1 MPEEALTFKLYMYGG
16 GRKAIK
22 DATGMQMEQFGDSEF
37 GQDVVAYLSAQAG
50 VKKENFHIEFG
61 MENKQKT
68 EVVEGML
75 VQEKEGT
82 IKGEAVSGKEN
93 IDAFYTGKT
102 SFRLPGRELTN
113 ERIEQFLQNYQNYI
127 QSVRGKDYFDI
138 SSVPE
143 IENIYEAISVGDTDR
158 RPGSLEDQ
166 NRSFFE
172 NSVEALWEE
181 ITGDEENPGC
191 LWEDLLYSR
200 MSNELLIKNILR

>member
-1 MPEEALTFKLYMYGG
+1 
-16 GRKAIK
+16 
-22 DATGMQMEQFGDSEF
+22 
-37 GQDVVAYLSAQAG
+37 
-50 VKKENFHIEFG
+50 
-61 MENKQKT
+61 
-68 EVVEGML
+68 ML